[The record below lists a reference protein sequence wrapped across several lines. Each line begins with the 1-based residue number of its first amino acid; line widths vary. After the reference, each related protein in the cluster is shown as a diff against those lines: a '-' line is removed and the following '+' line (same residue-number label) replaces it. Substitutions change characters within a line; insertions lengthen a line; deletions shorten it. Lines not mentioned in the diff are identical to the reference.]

1 MSAHILVV
9 DDDEKSQRL
18 VADVLTH
25 HGHVVARA
33 GSGEAAL
40 VLARAAP
47 FDLALLDIQLPGID
61 GVATFKALRALPGWA
76 RVPVIALT
84 ASVMPDDRNSLMRE
98 GFDAFIPKPL
108 AIKELVQR
116 VTDALA
122 VPGE

>member
-1 MSAHILVV
+1 
-9 DDDEKSQRL
+9 
-18 VADVLTH
+18 
-25 HGHVVARA
+25 
-33 GSGEAAL
+33 
-40 VLARAAP
+40 
-47 FDLALLDIQLPGID
+47 
-61 GVATFKALRALPGWA
+61 VATFKALRALPGWA